1 VDPDKAQRIL
11 LNLLSNA
18 FKFTPDAGRVRCE
31 LRSEDGR
38 AVLTME
44 DPGPGVPEALREAV
58 FERFRQ
64 AEGGR
69 EAVEQ
74 VEEARPDVAV
84 MDVSMPR
91 MDGAE
96 ATRIIPGRFPEV
108 RVIGLSMH
116 NDPELDRAMRE
127 AGATA
132 YLTKGGP
139 ASELIE
145 AIRGLAGRQPTG

>member
-44 DPGPGVPEALREAV
+44 DSGPGVPEALREAV
-58 FERFRQ
+58 FERFR
-64 AEGGR
+64 
-69 EAVEQ
+69 
-74 VEEARPDVAV
+74 PDVVV